1 MTAKIH
7 PYSEIAIEYD
17 SRSLLTFITRS
28 RNQHLHFRL
37 PGYDLSKR
45 LMDIVGATLLLVAFG
60 LPMLV
65 LLGIVALDGGRPVF
79 AHTRIGRNGIPFR
92 CWKIRTMQVDAA
104 DRLASVLEDPD
115 KAREWAR
122 TFKLSDDPRITRIGR
137 FLRRTSLDELPQLWN
152 VLLGEMSLVGPR
164 PVTAEELPMYGS
176 VAPLLCS
183 VLPGITGAWQIAGR
197 NETSYAERVEI
208 DLRYILNR
216 SISGDV
222 RVLMMTP
229 SVIARS
235 TGR

>member
-7 PYSEIAIEYD
+7 PYSEIAIECG
-17 SRSLLTFITRS
+17 SRSLLTFITGS

>member
-1 MTAKIH
+1 
-7 PYSEIAIEYD
+7 
-17 SRSLLTFITRS
+17 
-28 RNQHLHFRL
+28 
-37 PGYDLSKR
+37 
-45 LMDIVGATLLLVAFG
+45 MDIVGATLLLVAFG

-79 AHTRIGRNGIPFR
+79 AHTRIGRNGISFR